1 MIAIIDYGV
10 GNLFSLQS
18 SLKFIGADA
27 EVTNDIAK
35 IKAAD
40 RIILPGVG
48 AFADAIRKLR
58 ESGMEQVVLEEAA
71 NGKPVLVM
79 YAYQHDLT
87 RIQQRFGKYGSENP
101 NGVRE
106 LKTSADLED
115 WNAGKIPVA
124 VTQPASTG
132 HGLNLQAGGSTL
144 IWFGLTWSL
153 ELYQQTNARLWR
165 QGQTADTVVIHH
177 IITKDTIDERILSAL
192 HRKEKTQTALIDAVK
207 ANLEG

>member
-58 ESGMEQVVLEEAA
+58 ESGMEQVVL
-71 NGKPVLVM
+71 
-79 YAYQHDLT
+79 
-87 RIQQRFGKYGSENP
+87 RR
-101 NGVRE
+101 R
-106 LKTSADLED
+106 
-115 WNAGKIPVA
+115 
-124 VTQPASTG
+124 
-132 HGLNLQAGGSTL
+132 
-144 IWFGLTWSL
+144 
-153 ELYQQTNARLWR
+153 
-165 QGQTADTVVIHH
+165 QTANPC
-177 IITKDTIDERILSAL
+177 LAF
-192 HRKEKTQTALIDAVK
+192 A
-207 ANLEG
+207 

>member
-71 NGKPVLVM
+71 ESHCLAFAWVCRCFWKKATNM
-79 YAYQHDLT
+79 
-87 RIQQRFGKYGSENP
+87 
-101 NGVRE
+101 
-106 LKTSADLED
+106 
-115 WNAGKIPVA
+115 
-124 VTQPASTG
+124 ASM
-132 HGLNLQAGGSTL
+132 QA
-144 IWFGLTWSL
+144 
-153 ELYQQTNARLWR
+153 
-165 QGQTADTVVIHH
+165 
-177 IITKDTIDERILSAL
+177 
-192 HRKEKTQTALIDAVK
+192 
-207 ANLEG
+207 

>member
-58 ESGMEQVVLEEAA
+58 ESGMEQVVLERRRTESHCLAFA
-71 NGKPVLVM
+71 WVCRCFWKKATNM
-79 YAYQHDLT
+79 
-87 RIQQRFGKYGSENP
+87 
-101 NGVRE
+101 
-106 LKTSADLED
+106 
-115 WNAGKIPVA
+115 
-124 VTQPASTG
+124 ASM
-132 HGLNLQAGGSTL
+132 QA
-144 IWFGLTWSL
+144 
-153 ELYQQTNARLWR
+153 
-165 QGQTADTVVIHH
+165 
-177 IITKDTIDERILSAL
+177 
-192 HRKEKTQTALIDAVK
+192 
-207 ANLEG
+207 

>member
-58 ESGMEQVVLEEAA
+58 ESGM
-71 NGKPVLVM
+71 
-79 YAYQHDLT
+79 
-87 RIQQRFGKYGSENP
+87 S
-101 NGVRE
+101 
-106 LKTSADLED
+106 
-115 WNAGKIPVA
+115 
-124 VTQPASTG
+124 
-132 HGLNLQAGGSTL
+132 
-144 IWFGLTWSL
+144 
-153 ELYQQTNARLWR
+153 RLFWR
-165 QGQTADTVVIHH
+165 RRQTANPC
-177 IITKDTIDERILSAL
+177 LAF
-192 HRKEKTQTALIDAVK
+192 A
-207 ANLEG
+207 

>member
-71 NGKPVLVM
+71 NGKALAWHLLRVCRCFWKKATNM
-79 YAYQHDLT
+79 
-87 RIQQRFGKYGSENP
+87 
-101 NGVRE
+101 
-106 LKTSADLED
+106 
-115 WNAGKIPVA
+115 
-124 VTQPASTG
+124 ASM
-132 HGLNLQAGGSTL
+132 QA
-144 IWFGLTWSL
+144 
-153 ELYQQTNARLWR
+153 
-165 QGQTADTVVIHH
+165 
-177 IITKDTIDERILSAL
+177 
-192 HRKEKTQTALIDAVK
+192 
-207 ANLEG
+207 